1 MFIVQQPSNQSL
13 PMDLTYHPLPNCD
26 RISELRSSSPPL
38 NYFLRPNFEPP
49 LVLSARQHSDR
60 TFCYISLSF
69 ESAKSLVKCHWP
81 EKILIEISFIQLPC
95 WYYAEPWPCGIE
107 ISFIWKKS
115 NMAVVIWAHKITF
128 YFLRRYPSVQFHRL
142 FKACIGLDWIY
153 YRVRCS
159 HRTKN

>member
-1 MFIVQQPSNQSL
+1 MFIVQQLSNQSL
-13 PMDLTYHPLPNCD
+13 PMDLTYHLLPNCE
-26 RISELRSSSPPL
+26 RISELRSSFPPL

-153 YRVRCS
+153 YRVRCF

>member
-1 MFIVQQPSNQSL
+1 MYYPAKKLLQVIKKNVFIVQQLSNQSL

-38 NYFLRPNFEPP
+38 NFLPPNFEPP

-69 ESAKSLVKCHWP
+69 ESAKSLVKCNWP

-95 WYYAEPWPCGIE
+95 
-107 ISFIWKKS
+107 
-115 NMAVVIWAHKITF
+115 
-128 YFLRRYPSVQFHRL
+128 
-142 FKACIGLDWIY
+142 
-153 YRVRCS
+153 
-159 HRTKN
+159 